1 MAKEYKVFEGTKAEY
16 VEAANKWMTDN
27 NHPVATRFYEKFGVL
42 PGWKIKQSSRKGE
55 PKKWIARTEKSINK
69 SSKTRKEN
77 TKGTNPAIERQ
88 IERIELADKLSKQVK
103 SGKLT
108 KADFKKQLNDLF
120 LKHRAEWRASG
131 SGGDD
136 PLDKVLKDDYLNL
149 DPTKPNWWPP
159 GKSKKG
165 FLRWQGSVYSEA
177 QREANA
183 WAWKHGYKT
192 HAGHGRAAKKG
203 GPNARTNL
211 APEAAAGNLSKQE
224 TGIER
229 ANWELDEA
237 GISRSKTHAFQEYLM
252 EGTSP
257 KVRNVNDYSALVRR
271 ILVHNTDIPIDQAMS
286 IAENELIQRGPQVRS
301 ETKVSQKNI
310 KSLPETTHLL
320 KDAVNSKVGKLL
332 GNVTSKTRTADLAA
346 QAITGVATG
355 NVVQAGVAGG
365 TLAATQVLQSP
376 QVQKRVARQIADLV
390 AKRGAK
396 TAAKFIPGLDIVISG
411 KESWDYLRQGKLD
424 QAGIAALSGAIGWV
438 PVIGDGA
445 SAALDLTN
453 TGLDIARLDFNQQG
467 DVNKKKI
474 DTDIPEVPNR
484 QALKTISKVF

>member
-1 MAKEYKVFEGTKAEY
+1 MAKEYKVFEGSQKEWESLANSWREGKTNPIISDFYAEY
-16 VEAANKWMTDN
+16 GRIPNKS
-27 NHPVATRFYEKFGVL
+27 L
-42 PGWKIKQSSRKGE
+42 KQSSRKGE
-55 PKKWIARTEKSINK
+55 VKKYITRNTASLNK
-69 SSKTRKEN
+69 SSQTRKEN
-77 TKGTNPAIERQ
+77 TRGTNPEIDAQ
-88 IERIELADKLSKQVK
+88 IER
-103 SGKLT
+103 
-108 KADFKKQLNDLF
+108 
-120 LKHRAEWRASG
+120 
-131 SGGDD
+131 
-136 PLDKVLKDDYLNL
+136 LDKQKA
-149 DPTKPNWWPP
+149 WPP

-192 HAGHGRAAKKG
+192 HAGHGRAAKLG

-211 APEAAAGNLSKQE
+211 APEGAAGNLSKQE

-257 KVRNVNDYSALVRR
+257 KVRNVNDFSALTRR

-301 ETKVSQKNI
+301 ESKVSQKNI

-320 KDAVNSKVGKLL
+320 KNVVNSKVGKLL
-332 GNVTSKTRTADLAA
+332 GNLTSKTRTADLVA
-346 QAITGVATG
+346 QTATGVATG

-365 TLAATQVLQSP
+365 TLATTQVLQNP
-376 QVQKRVARQIADLV
+376 QVQKRVAKQIADLV

-396 TAAKFIPGLDIVISG
+396 SAAKLVPGVDVVLSG
-411 KESWDYLRQGKLD
+411 LESWDYLKQGKLD
-424 QAGIAALSGAIGWV
+424 QAGIAALSGAIGWI

-453 TGLDIARLDFNQQG
+453 TGIDISRLDFNQQA
-467 DVNKKKI
+467 DTKKKKI
-474 DTDIPEVPNR
+474 DTDLPNNKSLKILSK
-484 QALKTISKVF
+484 AL

>member
-1 MAKEYKVFEGTKAEY
+1 MAKEYKVFEGSQKEWESLANSWREGKTNPIISDFYAEY
-16 VEAANKWMTDN
+16 GRIPDKS
-27 NHPVATRFYEKFGVL
+27 L
-42 PGWKIKQSSRKGE
+42 KQSSRKGE
-55 PKKWIARTEKSINK
+55 VKKYITRNTASLNK
-69 SSKTRKEN
+69 SSQTRKEN
-77 TKGTNPAIERQ
+77 TKGTNPEIDAQ
-88 IERIELADKLSKQVK
+88 IDRLDAK
-103 SGKLT
+103 
-108 KADFKKQLNDLF
+108 KA
-120 LKHRAEWRASG
+120 
-131 SGGDD
+131 
-136 PLDKVLKDDYLNL
+136 
-149 DPTKPNWWPP
+149 WPP

-183 WAWKHGYKT
+183 WAWEHGYKT

-211 APEAAAGNLSKQE
+211 APEGAAGNLSKQE

-229 ANWELDEA
+229 ADWELDEA

-320 KDAVNSKVGKLL
+320 KDTIKSKL
-332 GNVTSKTRTADLAA
+332 GNLTSKTRRADLVA
-346 QAITGVATG
+346 QTVSGAATG

-365 TLAATQVLQSP
+365 TLAMTEALQSP
-376 QVQKRVARQIADLV
+376 AAQKSIAKQIAKLT

-396 TAAKFIPGLDIVISG
+396 SAAKLIPGLDVLISG
-411 KESWDYLRQGKLD
+411 KESWDYLKQGKLD
-424 QAGIAALSGAIGWV
+424 QAGIAALSGAIGWI
-438 PVIGDGA
+438 PVVGDGA
-445 SAALDLTN
+445 AAALDLTN
-453 TGLDIARLDFNQQG
+453 TGIDISRLDFNQQG
-467 DVNKKKI
+467 SAKKKKI
-474 DTDIPEVPNR
+474 DTDLPNNKSLKILSK
-484 QALKTISKVF
+484 AL

>member
-69 SSKTRKEN
+69 SSNTRKEN
-77 TKGTNPAIERQ
+77 TRGTNPEIDAQ
-88 IERIELADKLSKQVK
+88 IER
-103 SGKLT
+103 
-108 KADFKKQLNDLF
+108 
-120 LKHRAEWRASG
+120 
-131 SGGDD
+131 
-136 PLDKVLKDDYLNL
+136 LDKQKA
-149 DPTKPNWWPP
+149 WPP

-183 WAWKHGYKT
+183 WAWEHGYKT
-192 HAGHGRAAKKG
+192 HAGHGRAAKLG

-211 APEAAAGNLSKQE
+211 APEGAAGNLSKQE

-229 ANWELDEA
+229 ADWELDEA

-257 KVRNVNDYSALVRR
+257 KVRNFNDYSALVRR

-320 KDAVNSKVGKLL
+320 KDAVKSKL
-332 GNVTSKTRTADLAA
+332 GNLISKTRTADLVA
-346 QAITGVATG
+346 QTATGVATG
-355 NVVQAGVAGG
+355 NVVQASVAGG
-365 TLAATQVLQSP
+365 TLATTQVLQNP
-376 QVQKRVARQIADLV
+376 QVQKRIARQIADLV
-390 AKRGAK
+390 TKRGAK
-396 TAAKFIPGLDIVISG
+396 TAAKLVPGVDIVLSA
-411 KESWDYLRQGKLD
+411 KESWDYLKQGRLD

-445 SAALDLTN
+445 SAALDFTN
-453 TGLDIARLDFNQQG
+453 TGIDISRLDFNQQA
-467 DVNKKKI
+467 NTKKKKI
-474 DTDIPEVPNR
+474 DTDLPNNKSLKILSK
-484 QALKTISKVF
+484 AL

>member
-1 MAKEYKVFEGTKAEY
+1 MAKEYKVFEGSQKEWESLANSWREGKTNPIISDFYAEY
-16 VEAANKWMTDN
+16 GRIPNKS
-27 NHPVATRFYEKFGVL
+27 L
-42 PGWKIKQSSRKGE
+42 KQSSRKGE
-55 PKKWIARTEKSINK
+55 VKKYITRNTASLNK
-69 SSKTRKEN
+69 SSQTRKEN
-77 TKGTNPAIERQ
+77 TRGTNPEIDAQ
-88 IERIELADKLSKQVK
+88 IER
-103 SGKLT
+103 
-108 KADFKKQLNDLF
+108 
-120 LKHRAEWRASG
+120 
-131 SGGDD
+131 
-136 PLDKVLKDDYLNL
+136 LDKQKA
-149 DPTKPNWWPP
+149 WPP

-211 APEAAAGNLSKQE
+211 APEGAAGNLSKQE

-257 KVRNVNDYSALVRR
+257 KVRNVNDFSALTRR

-301 ETKVSQKNI
+301 ESKVSQKNI

-320 KDAVNSKVGKLL
+320 KNVVNSKVGKLL
-332 GNVTSKTRTADLAA
+332 GNLTSKTRTADLVA
-346 QAITGVATG
+346 QTATGVATG

-365 TLAATQVLQSP
+365 TLATTQVLQNP
-376 QVQKRVARQIADLV
+376 QVQKRVAKQIADLV

-396 TAAKFIPGLDIVISG
+396 SAAKLVPGVDVVLSG
-411 KESWDYLRQGKLD
+411 LESWDYLKQGKLD
-424 QAGIAALSGAIGWV
+424 QAGIAALSGAIGWI

-453 TGLDIARLDFNQQG
+453 TGIDISRLDFNQQA
-467 DVNKKKI
+467 DTKKKKI
-474 DTDIPEVPNR
+474 DTDLPNNKSLKILSK
-484 QALKTISKVF
+484 AL